1 MPRLNRQRDQ
11 TSDAGS
17 HGGPAKEAKQMSEED
32 REVLE
37 SLGQEEETPRTE
49 TRRLELE
56 VVEIAPSAHP
66 HLGLTRAEM
75 GWAAAAHASI
85 LLTLLLGLISGG
97 LAALIGVAVPALIWY
112 TYRDRSEYVAEQ
124 ARQATIFQLAC
135 FVALLALVVGG
146 TALLVVGW
154 LVSGVLVLVLVG
166 VLLVPVML
174 ILTVLLVVALVALPI
189 VWVVYGCYAALETYN
204 GRPFRYAY
212 ISDLVDRYEAQA

>member
-1 MPRLNRQRDQ
+1 MDQ
-11 TSDAGS
+11 NSDAWS
-17 HGGPAKEAKQMSEED
+17 DGGPAKEEKYMSEVD

-37 SLGQEEETPRTE
+37 SLGPGEEMPRAE

-56 VVEIAPSAHP
+56 VVESAPSAHP
-66 HLGLTRAEM
+66 HLGLTKAET

-85 LLTLLLGLISGG
+85 LLTLLLGLVTGG

-112 TYRDRSEYVAEQ
+112 ANRDKSEYVAEQ

-146 TALLVVGW
+146 TVLLVVGW
-154 LVSGVLVLVLVG
+154 LVSGVLVLLLVG
-166 VLLVPVML
+166 VLLIPVML

-189 VWVVYGCYAALETYN
+189 VWVAYGCYAALETYN

>member
-1 MPRLNRQRDQ
+1 
-11 TSDAGS
+11 
-17 HGGPAKEAKQMSEED
+17 MSEED
-32 REVLE
+32 REVVE
-37 SLGQEEETPRTE
+37 SVGTEEEAPSAE

-56 VVEIAPSAHP
+56 VVQPASSTHP
-66 HLGLTRAEM
+66 HLGLTKAEM

-85 LLTLLLGLISGG
+85 LLTLLLGLVTGG

-112 TYRDRSEYVAEQ
+112 ANRDKSEYVAEQ

-135 FVALLALVVGG
+135 FVAFLALVVGG
-146 TALLVVGW
+146 TVLLVVGW

-166 VLLVPVML
+166 LLLIPVML

>member
-1 MPRLNRQRDQ
+1 MNQS
-11 TSDAGS
+11 SDAGS
-17 HGGPAKEAKQMSEED
+17 DGGTAREEKHMSEED

-37 SLGQEEETPRTE
+37 SLGPGEETPRAE

-56 VVEIAPSAHP
+56 VFESAPSAHP
-66 HLGLTRAEM
+66 HLGLTKAET

-85 LLTLLLGLISGG
+85 LLTLLLGLVTGG

-112 TYRDRSEYVAEQ
+112 TNRDKSEYVAEQ

-146 TALLVVGW
+146 TVLLVVGW

-166 VLLVPVML
+166 VLLIPVML